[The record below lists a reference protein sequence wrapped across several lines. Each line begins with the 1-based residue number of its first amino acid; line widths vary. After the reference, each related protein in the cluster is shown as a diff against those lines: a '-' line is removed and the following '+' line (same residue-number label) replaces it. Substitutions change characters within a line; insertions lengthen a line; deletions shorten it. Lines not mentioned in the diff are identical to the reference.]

1 MATCKACSPQTY
13 MLWDF
18 IASTVM
24 RSTSRPKQKYR
35 STAGKCRFNKFSAK
49 TREKEF
55 SVSCKVSSIFG
66 EKLPRPVIHRIAC
79 MKIFR
84 LCRKISQTWNWNWS
98 TFQKIAM
105 LFDNEPEKLRNRC
118 LKIFIISAADDVF
131 SISFRTA
138 AMVVAGTGKV
148 HVEHFELDVSYV
160 FRKVGVVHQWRE
172 EGVRDL
178 EVFFGKSRLDII

>member
-66 EKLPRPVIHRIAC
+66 KKLPRSVIHRIAC

-98 TFQKIAM
+98 TFQKIAI

-118 LKIFIISAADDVF
+118 LKMFIISADDDFF
-131 SISFRTA
+131 SS
-138 AMVVAGTGKV
+138 
-148 HVEHFELDVSYV
+148 HFMLL
-160 FRKVGVVHQWRE
+160 QWLLR
-172 EGVRDL
+172 GR
-178 EVFFGKSRLDII
+178 GKSTCRAFWIGCVVCL